1 MDSLQDCNYFQL
13 KCSPSWICLVTLSRQ
28 LFAKGILCIRDLFH
42 KDHVFFLN
50 NIWYFNKIMES
61 KGKVKIS
68 ICKSKGKEEIYIV
81 YKIIDFK
88 QVIELIH
95 KQNDQG

>member
-1 MDSLQDCNYFQL
+1 
-13 KCSPSWICLVTLSRQ
+13 
-28 LFAKGILCIRDLFH
+28 
-42 KDHVFFLN
+42 
-50 NIWYFNKIMES
+50 MES

-68 ICKSKGKEEIYIV
+68 ICKSKGNEEIYIV
-81 YKIIDFK
+81 YKIIYFK